1 MKLPI
6 VGQAY
11 TSRSKSLNAQRCVNL
26 YPVLD
31 NQGGKNVG
39 ALYGTPGLDLLAT
52 LPKSPIRGV
61 LTGKDG
67 YLYVVV
73 YDTFYQ
79 VDLNG
84 NYLSKG
90 TVSAKTSLVAMYEN
104 QTQIMII
111 AEDKGYIWN
120 GSTLTQITDADF
132 TAGGELT
139 LLNGYFIFNIP
150 NTDVFYI
157 SGQNDGSSVD
167 PLEFSSANVDSDN
180 IISLAN
186 VNQELWL
193 FGDVTTEVWAYDA
206 NIDFPFARIDGATME
221 VGCAAKKSVIKADN
235 SVFWLSNDTEGR
247 GQIIRANGY
256 VPQIIS
262 TEAIDYAISQYSRI
276 DDAVAYAYQQE
287 GHTFYVITF
296 PAGNATW
303 VYDAATG
310 MWHERAYT
318 DLNGSLE
325 RHRGQLG
332 QFFQGMNIV
341 SDHTNGNLYK
351 LDLDK
356 FTDNGDNITR
366 LRSTPHNNQEAN
378 RVMWNQM
385 QIDMEVGVGLESN
398 EDPMI
403 QLRWS
408 DDGAKTW
415 SNAHL
420 RSMGKIGEY
429 LKRVIWRRL
438 GTSRDRI
445 YEIRTTE
452 PVKIAI
458 IDAYAKV
465 TPTNG

>member
-1 MKLPI
+1 VKLPI

-31 NQGGKNVG
+31 SQGGKNVG

-52 LPKSPIRGV
+52 LPKSPIRGA

-67 YLYVVV
+67 YLYVVA

-120 GSTLTQITDADF
+120 GSTLTQITDVDF

-139 LLNGYFIFNIP
+139 LLNGYFIFNVP
-150 NTDVFYI
+150 ATDVFYI

-193 FGDVTTEVWAYDA
+193 FGNVTTEVWAYDA

-296 PAGNATW
+296 PSGSATW
-303 VYDAATG
+303 AYDAATG

-332 QFFQGMNIV
+332 QFFQGMNVV

-378 RVMWNQM
+378 RIMWNQL

-403 QLRWS
+403 QMRWS
-408 DDGAKTW
+408 DDGANTW

-445 YEIRTTE
+445 FEIRTTE

>member
-1 MKLPI
+1 
-6 VGQAY
+6 VA
-11 TSRSKSLNAQRCVNL
+11 
-26 YPVLD
+26 
-31 NQGGKNVG
+31 
-39 ALYGTPGLDLLAT
+39 
-52 LPKSPIRGV
+52 
-61 LTGKDG
+61 
-67 YLYVVV
+67 

-120 GSTLTQITDADF
+120 GSTLTQITDVDF

-139 LLNGYFIFNIP
+139 LLNGYFIFNVP
-150 NTDVFYI
+150 ATDVFYI

-193 FGDVTTEVWAYDA
+193 FGNVTTEVWAYDA

-296 PAGNATW
+296 PSGSATW
-303 VYDAATG
+303 AYDAATG

-332 QFFQGMNIV
+332 QFFQGMNVV

-378 RVMWNQM
+378 RIMWNQL

-403 QLRWS
+403 QMRWS
-408 DDGAKTW
+408 DDGANTW

-445 YEIRTTE
+445 FEIRTTE